1 MDAHSRHIFTA
12 LYSLLRLALA
22 CAPTNE
28 ALYRA
33 LKAAMKH
40 TAAALEETRGQGRPT

>member
-1 MDAHSRHIFTA
+1 MDAHSRDIFIA
-12 LYSLLRLALA
+12 LRTLLRLALF

-33 LKAAMKH
+33 LKAALVH
-40 TAAALEETRGQGRPT
+40 TEAALKQQRTT